1 MDHAPHG
8 RAGLA
13 LFDETLALDGS
24 QENHLRAENRAG
36 AGEVRA
42 MLDDS
47 IGVMDV

>member
-8 RAGLA
+8 LAGLA
-13 LFDETLALDGS
+13 LFDEALALDRG
-24 QENHLRAENRAG
+24 QETDLRAGKRAG

-47 IGVMDV
+47 IGVMAA

>member
-1 MDHAPHG
+1 MNHTPHG

-13 LFDETLALDGS
+13 LFDEALALDGG
-24 QENHLRAENRAG
+24 QETHLRAGKRAG

-47 IGVMDV
+47 IGVMAA